1 MVDTTK
7 KLIAEIREVKDL
19 MKEELG
25 SNVFDSMDAN
35 TFKLMKRMFDLIETS
50 EDLLLKQAYLL
61 ENIDHKLDRLL
72 NKTES

>member
-25 SNVFDSMDAN
+25 SNVFDSMDVN